1 MKLYNADT
9 APVGLLNG
17 KHEKITQRQ
26 LRKNL
31 KRSLF
36 SGRVKFLLWQLQA
49 TGMQKKNILSQ
60 NTGQSLGTSRY
71 AQDTKFI

>member
-9 APVGLLNG
+9 VPVGLLNG
-17 KHEKITQRQ
+17 KHAKITQQQ
-26 LRKNL
+26 LRKNI

-36 SGRVKFLLWQLQA
+36 SGRVKLLLWQLQA

-60 NTGQSLGTSRY
+60 NTEQSLGTSRY
-71 AQDTKFI
+71 VQNTKFI